1 MIIHFL
7 TVINSFLTL
16 HIFFFEGL
24 PALTSSHFSVLC
36 DYSEL
41 TGNLHTVS
49 SLVKV
54 YLKRHRFTEP
64 VHPKND
70 LLNHTKQTD
79 IIEPS

>member
-1 MIIHFL
+1 MFSSSMAFQPWPQATFL
-7 TVINSFLTL
+7 
-16 HIFFFEGL
+16 FFG
-24 PALTSSHFSVLC
+24 

-70 LLNHTKQTD
+70 LLNHAKQTD